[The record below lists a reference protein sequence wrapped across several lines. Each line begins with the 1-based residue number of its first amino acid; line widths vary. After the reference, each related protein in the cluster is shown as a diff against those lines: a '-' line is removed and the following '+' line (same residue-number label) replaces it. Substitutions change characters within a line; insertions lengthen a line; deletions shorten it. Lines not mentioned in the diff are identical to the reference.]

1 MVALRG
7 TGGVTRAAEHD
18 EFLALVCADEEWLRA
33 EFDAIVAAEWPGPPP
48 GAAGGRCDRER
59 PRDPRIGRR
68 ARFTAPSGTSGHS
81 RIGARRRQRS
91 PPACR
96 GPNVS
101 RQKGR

>member
-1 MVALRG
+1 MVALTG
-7 TGGVTRAAEHD
+7 TGLTRASED
-18 EFLALVCADEEWLRA
+18 EEFLALVCADEQLLRA

-48 GAAGGRCDRER
+48 DAPGGRCDRER
-59 PRDPRIGRR
+59 PGRPRTGRP
-68 ARFTAPSGTSGHS
+68 ARVTTPPGTCGHG

-96 GPNVS
+96 RPNVS